1 MSDLQTKS
9 RRAQYGGLLKFV
21 PHLPI
26 DRFVLCVLSALIF
39 CLMAADCQAQNDVV
53 ITKRTGKNASGS
65 DTLKRK
71 GTITQWKGLSLT
83 IFSSGAE
90 REIDNDDIVE
100 VKTAWSEDYIAA
112 LNAIRTGQTQEAI
125 PKFQS
130 ALNQESRAWA
140 QNIIRSKL
148 MDALLSLE
156 QYSAAVKQFL
166 LILSDD
172 PQTRL
177 VHLAPLP
184 WTGTGTQLNQQAQQW
199 IATKDPTVQLIG
211 ASWLLVGPDR
221 ERAINVLDQLT
232 RDIDPN
238 IKNLAIA
245 QLWRSRTN
253 VNAKQTVVWQNIVD
267 KMPRSLR
274 AGPYLVLAEAQTKT
288 GQNEQALINLMK
300 VPILYP
306 EQKSLA
312 AAALYRTGKLLSAS
326 GKPTQ
331 SQTIFNELKK
341 RYPQTIWAQK
351 ATQSLQLK

>member
-1 MSDLQTKS
+1 MNDIQTTFRK
-9 RRAQYGGLLKFV
+9 AQDGGLLKFV
-21 PHLPI
+21 PHAPI
-26 DRFVLCVLSALIF
+26 NRLVLCVLSALIF
-39 CLMAADCQAQNDVV
+39 CSMAADCQAQDDVV
-53 ITKRTGKNASGS
+53 ITKRTGKNGTASG
-65 DTLKRK
+65 TLKRK

-83 IFSSGAE
+83 IFSSGTE
-90 REIDNDDIVE
+90 REIDNDNIVE
-100 VKTAWSEDYIAA
+100 VKTTWSEDYIAG

-125 PKFQS
+125 AKFQS
-130 ALNQESRAWA
+130 ALNQESRDWA
-140 QNIIRSKL
+140 QNIIHSQ
-148 MDALLSLE
+148 MVDALLSLE
-156 QYSAAVKQFL
+156 QYNAAVKHFL

-184 WTGTGTQLNQQAQQW
+184 WTVNGTQLNQQAQQW
-199 IATKDPTVQLIG
+199 IAAKDPMVQLIG

-221 ERAINVLDQLT
+221 QKAINVLDQLT

-253 VNAKQTVVWQNIVD
+253 VNPKQTVVWQNIVD

-312 AAALYRTGKLLSAS
+312 AAALYRTGRLLSAS

-331 SQTIFNELKK
+331 SQTIFNELKT